1 MFKTIFRILGLWG
14 MGGYLSLFCV
24 SGKIITDGLLLI
36 FFTLNIQN
44 NSHNTQTNILANYF
58 RITVRFSVW
67 SILRIHH
74 HRLCSVLSEANTVFL
89 A

>member
-1 MFKTIFRILGLWG
+1 MFKTIFRVLGLWS
-14 MGGYLSLFCV
+14 MGGYLSRFCV
-24 SGKIITDGLLLI
+24 SGKLITDGLLFI

-67 SILRIHH
+67 SLLRIHH
-74 HRLCSVLSEANTVFL
+74 RRRCSLLSEANTVFL

>member
-14 MGGYLSLFCV
+14 MGGYLSLSCV
-24 SGKIITDGLLLI
+24 SRKIITDGLLLI

-67 SILRIHH
+67 SLLRIHH
-74 HRLCSVLSEANTVFL
+74 RRRCSILSEANTFFL